1 MTLSLRFRSILR
13 LMPFLILLLTL
24 PASAGAMEGKLTRF
38 SLPNGLKVLVKED
51 HARKVA
57 AIQLWVL
64 VGSADE
70 EPSELGISHV
80 IEHMAFKG
88 TQRRGVGQIAAEV
101 ESLGGDTNAYTSW
114 DQTVFYINVPS
125 VATLQGL
132 DILTDAVLNPVIDPG
147 ELAKEREVVIEEILE
162 GEERPERKASKQLFL
177 TAYTNGPYRLPI
189 IGYRETVE
197 KFTRE
202 DIIAFRKK
210 WYVPEN
216 MFLLIVGDVDP
227 AKLKPEIERLT
238 AGLNPTGFFRPPR
251 PVEPDQ
257 TQIRSALV
265 RDDNAKETRMHL
277 AFHIPSLMA
286 NDVNAIDLAAD
297 ILGSRESSRL
307 VRVLKKEKQLVHS
320 ISANAITPK
329 EPGLFVVSATLDGK
343 NLEAA
348 TRAVMDEIA
357 RLREAPPAPDELQRA
372 KINIESEHLYARET
386 AGGTARSIGTFEA
399 ELGDALFEAKYLTLN
414 AAVTPA
420 QVSKV
425 VGKYL
430 TPPNVTV
437 TVLIPKD
444 QAPDL
449 RIEKLTEILQSYL
462 PRRASAAQVT
472 PSGEVLTRTLPNGIR
487 VVLNRDGSNPVVSFR
502 IACLGG
508 KRFETKQTE
517 GIMNFIAQMLT
528 KGTGTMDEVEIS
540 RKIED
545 MGGRLK
551 GFSGYDSFG
560 LSVSIF
566 SRYLDDGLNLMA
578 QLYNN
583 PSFSQDKMDRERAL
597 IINRIKTEPDR
608 PVHYAVNVMCETLFT
623 RHPYGFDKD
632 GTIAT
637 VSGFTP
643 DDLKDT
649 YRRYAVPANTVISGV
664 GDMDVEHA
672 MEKIAEIFGSI
683 PAAPLD
689 TPNVPAEEP
698 LTTVREKTVR
708 IPRAKAHLMFGFRGT
723 TLADEERYPLDV
735 LNNILAGMGGR
746 LFLELRDK
754 ESLAYSVTS
763 FVRAGVDPGL
773 LGLYLACDVPKI
785 DQAVRGMR
793 REIDRIRNERVSDE
807 ELKRSIINI
816 IGSHQIALQSSWARA
831 ENTALNTLYGLGYDY
846 EAQYVEKISTVTAD
860 QLQATARKFLDTS
873 RCVVVKILPEEK
885 EEAKP

>member
-1 MTLSLRFRSILR
+1 
-13 LMPFLILLLTL
+13 
-24 PASAGAMEGKLTRF
+24 MEGKLSRF
-38 SLPNGLKVLVKED
+38 VLPNGLKVLIKED

-70 EPSELGISHV
+70 EPSELGISHLM
-80 IEHMAFKG
+80 EHMAFKG
-88 TQRRGVGQIAAEV
+88 TQRRGVGQIATEV
-101 ESLGGDTNAYTSW
+101 EGLGGNVNAYTSW
-114 DQTVFYINVPS
+114 DQTVFHLSVPS
-125 VATLQGL
+125 IAALQGL
-132 DILTDAVLNPVIDPG
+132 DILTDAVFNPVIDPG
-147 ELAKEREVVIEEILE
+147 ELAKEKQVVIEEILE

-177 TAYTNGPYRLPI
+177 TAYTRGPYRLPI

-202 DIIAFRKK
+202 NIIAFRKK

-227 AKLKPEIERLT
+227 VKLKPEIERLT
-238 AGLNPTGFFRPPR
+238 AGLKPTGLFRPPR

-257 TQIRSALV
+257 REIRSSLT

-277 AFHIPSLMA
+277 AFHIPSLMGD
-286 NDVNAIDLAAD
+286 DVNAIDLAAD

-307 VRVLKKEKQLVHS
+307 VRVLKKEKRLVHS
-320 ISANAITPK
+320 ISAHAITPK
-329 EPGLFVVSATLDGK
+329 EPGLFVVSATLDGQ

-348 TRAVMDEIA
+348 TRAIMEEIN
-357 RLREAPPAPDELQRA
+357 RLGQMLPAPDELQRA
-372 KINIESEHLYARET
+372 KTNIEAEHLYARET
-386 AGGTARSIGTFEA
+386 ASGTARSMGTFEA
-399 ELGDALFEAKYLTLN
+399 ELGDAQYEAKYLTLN
-414 AAVTPA
+414 AAVTPE

-425 VGKYL
+425 VKKYFA
-430 TPPNVTV
+430 PPNSTV
-437 TVLIPKD
+437 TVLIPRD
-444 QAPDL
+444 QAPDF
-449 RIEKLTEILQSYL
+449 RIEKLTQVLQSFE
-462 PRRASAAQVT
+462 PKKASIAQAT
-472 PSGEVLTRTLPNGIR
+472 PVGEVLTRTLPNGIR
-487 VVLNRDGSNPVVSFR
+487 VVLARDGANPVVSFR

-508 KRFETKQTE
+508 KRYETKQNE
-517 GIMNFIAQMLT
+517 DIMNFIAQMLD
-528 KGTGTMDEVEIS
+528 KGAGRMDEVEIS

-578 QLYNN
+578 QLYTN
-583 PSFSQDKMDRERAL
+583 PTFPQDKMERERAL
-597 IINRIKTEPDR
+597 IINRIRTEPDR
-608 PVHYAVNVMCETLFT
+608 PVQYAVNVMNETLFT
-623 RHPYGFDKD
+623 HHPYGFDQD

-649 YRRYAVPANTVISGV
+649 YKRYSVPANTVITAV
-664 GDMDVEHA
+664 GDMDVERA
-672 MEKIAEIFGSI
+672 METIAEIFGKI
-683 PAAPLD
+683 PATPLD
-689 TPNVPAEEP
+689 PPKIPAEEP

-708 IPRAKAHLMFGFRGT
+708 IPRAKAHLMMGFRGT
-723 TLADEERYPLDV
+723 TLADEERYALDV
-735 LNNILAGMGGR
+735 LNDILAGMGGR

-763 FVRAGVDPGL
+763 FVRPGMDPGL
-773 LGLYLACDVPKI
+773 FALYLACDVPKL
-785 DQAVRGMR
+785 DQALRGMQ
-793 REIDRIRNERVSDE
+793 REIERIREHRVSDE
-807 ELKRSIINI
+807 ELKRSIIHI

-831 ENTALNTLYGLGYDY
+831 ENMGLNTLYSLGYDY
-846 EAQYVEKISTVTAD
+846 EAEYVKKISQVTAD
-860 QLQATARKFLDTS
+860 QVLAAARKFLDMG
-873 RCVVVKILPEEK
+873 RCVVVQILPEDK